1 MVNTMYLCDG
11 KVPECKK
18 TSCYLNGGYCWH
30 TSDISHAINFRFMG
44 SGRYSEIVRTDKD
57 TKASRSLKIIGNH

>member
-11 KVPECKK
+11 KAPECKK

-30 TSDISHAINFRFMG
+30 TSDISHAKNFRLMK
-44 SGRYSEIVRTDKD
+44 SGRYSEIARPVQDAE
-57 TKASRSLKIIGNH
+57 ASRSLKIIGNH